1 MAEDGLTT
9 LVNQIRKY
17 VEFGRRIMR
26 RWWIIVIFF
35 VLGAGSSVGV
45 ALKAT
50 RIYQSRALVEV
61 KQIVDSASLGWESS
75 GHRENWLKHQVG
87 QLTASNTMLLKIA
100 NQLDLYPKE
109 RGVTAPEVILEYLRG
124 SIQYNVVGT
133 TSFWI
138 SFDYKD
144 PLKAQQACGRLV
156 QEFIQQNVQDKLRA
170 ARATQSFMEQE
181 AAKVKK
187 QLSQIS
193 SKLSQF
199 KSEHPELQVDPMTG
213 RPQIVPL
220 AGARIKGSAA
230 ARIRFLA
237 IRSPELKDALAAKG
251 RLQAR
256 MIQLN
261 PRTNTA
267 LLQAQNEL
275 TRAKRYLTSLK
286 QKYTEKHPDVQSA
299 MRRVQQVQSRVLVS
313 SQSHQASST
322 RSLSIRQQI
331 QGLDAKIARLSRVR
345 RVAKP
350 VRTPG
355 LKAPAPVKTKTLSN
369 AANLEKKW
377 YELTGEET
385 VIRAKNEQIQV
396 QLQRSRMAAGVKRQ
410 QAEKEFTIV
419 DPASKPGKPI
429 RPSRKKIVI
438 AGTALGLMMGLG
450 LAALLVLF
458 DPRIYNEDDLKKAC
472 NLEVLAQ
479 IPKQR

>member
-17 VEFGRRIMR
+17 VEFAHRIMR

-35 VLGAGSSVGV
+35 VLGAGGSVAF

-61 KQIVDSASLGWESS
+61 KQIVDRASLGWEGG
-75 GHRENWLKHQVG
+75 GHQENWLKHQVG

-100 NQLDLYPKE
+100 NDLDLYPKE
-109 RGVTAPEVILEYLRG
+109 RGVTAPEVILEYLR
-124 SIQYNVVGT
+124 SAIKYNVVGT
-133 TSFWI
+133 NSFWI
-138 SFDYKD
+138 SFEYKD

-156 QEFIQQNVQDKLRA
+156 QEFIQENVADKLRA
-170 ARATQSFMEQE
+170 AKATQSFMEQE

-199 KSEHPELQVDPMTG
+199 KSEHPELQIDPMTG
-213 RPQIVPL
+213 RPQIVPT
-220 AGARIKGSAA
+220 GGRIKGGSVS
-230 ARIRFLA
+230 ARIRYLA

-256 MIQLN
+256 LIQFN
-261 PRTNTA
+261 PRTNTR
-267 LLQAQNEL
+267 LHQAQNEL

-286 QKYTEKHPDVQSA
+286 QKYTEKHPDVQAA
-299 MRRVQQVQSRVLVS
+299 MRRVQQIQSRAMAA
-313 SQSHQASST
+313 SQSHQANST
-322 RSLSIRQQI
+322 QAQSIRRQI
-331 QGLDAKIARLSRVR
+331 QDLDAKITRLSRPR
-345 RVAKP
+345 RVLKP
-350 VRTPG
+350 TKKTPR
-355 LKAPAPVKTKTLSN
+355 APVPKIKVMSN
-369 AANLEKKW
+369 AAKVEKQW

-385 VIRAKNEQIQV
+385 VIRAKYEQIQI
-396 QLQRSRMAAGVKRQ
+396 QLQRSRLSAGVKRQ

-419 DPASKPGKPI
+419 DAASKPGKPI
-429 RPSRKKIVI
+429 RPSRKKIVM
-438 AGTALGLMMGLG
+438 AGTMLGLMLGMG

-479 IPKQR
+479 IPKHQG